1 MVPRWPKRGQGVRAG
16 GVATNVIKGT
26 LFSKFRHPGGYDE
39 AKIYPRWVQS
49 WGREEAKRNPKRS
62 ACESKLLC
70 GRGKLGP
77 SRSEDEATMEPECR
91 HHSPKEEERRCQ
103 GKANLR
109 RLGNNMGPSRSEDE
123 AKMAPRPEWIR
134 KCITVGVPEPMV
146 KHKFFA
152 TRRGGELGKNGAKM
166 GTHGGTVGPQSRPT

>member
-26 LFSKFRHPGGYDE
+26 LFSKFRHPWGYDE
-39 AKIYPRWVQS
+39 AKFYSRWVQS
-49 WGREEAKRNPKRS
+49 WGREGAKRNPKRS

-91 HHSPKEEERRCQ
+91 HHSPKEEERWCQ
-103 GKANLR
+103 CKPKLS
-109 RLGNNMGPSRSEDE
+109 RLGNTMRPSRKEDE
-123 AKMAPRPEWIR
+123 AKMTPRLEWNR
-134 KCITVGVPEPMV
+134 KCKTAGVPKQMV
-146 KHKFFA
+146 KHMFLSLA
-152 TRRGGELGKNGAKM
+152 GAA
-166 GTHGGTVGPQSRPT
+166 S